1 MQIELLKSVKKRRE
15 YFLLHMGWEQPVFCN
30 SLGLELGKKVI
41 GGVCPTKGEE
51 EMHGCVLQKERR
63 RWGGGDVP
71 QLVFLSAGSSL
82 PMDAVG
88 CRFIGAASVQLV
100 PL

>member
-63 RWGGGDVP
+63 RWGGGMSRS
-71 QLVFLSAGSSL
+71 LSS
-82 PMDAVG
+82 
-88 CRFIGAASVQLV
+88 
-100 PL
+100 